1 MSERLILQDLVDL
14 LANEKGL
21 TKKDA
26 EAFLRELLSLIAET
40 IETADSVKIKDFGT
54 FKLVKVNSRKSV
66 DVNTGAEIEIPSHYK
81 LSFTPDKLLKERV
94 NIPFAHFESVV
105 LEDGVSFEDTKE
117 SVVITENVND
127 EKAEF
132 QAETAEPS
140 DIDEAM
146 DDDSSDEN
154 SSVAK
159 GIVESGMLNKLA
171 DEQQLNSEK
180 NNNET
185 NLHNNIE
192 IESADKI
199 ISNSTNDAE
208 IAIEQESSQAI
219 NADNTET
226 NIINEP
232 VQKDDTST
240 KADEA
245 SADEPLVTINATVES
260 AQTSEPITK
269 TTIETTQ
276 SPEVVTKTSVETTQS
291 DEVAAK
297 TAVETTQSPE
307 VITKTTVDT
316 TQSPEV
322 AAKTTVVTT
331 QSDEVAAKTAV
342 ETTQSPEVITKT
354 TVDNTQSPEVV
365 TKTTVETTQPDE
377 ENDKTSI
384 IVEKTTISE
393 NIATEIKRDNDNT
406 NDASFKNTNE
416 NRSATK
422 LTIDDSLISKPDPE
436 TQPQSISTISQPPVS
451 HQEKEDEYNDSWDE
465 EYNSRKRNIIIGAAF
480 VALIVIAILVYRFQF
495 SKPSESVNIA
505 NTPIEATTEGPEKV
519 ADNNK
524 DETPLVT
531 DSLKVTDQPEEQS
544 EIASQGKSDDDS
556 VKTTIDNSANDKPII
571 VTISRGVTMRSLGE
585 KYYGLRPFWVYIY
598 EENKDKIPNP
608 NNVTSGTKIV
618 IPAASKYGINKYDP
632 ESVEKAKKLEAKYFS
647 KF

>member
-127 EKAEF
+127 ENAEF

-307 VITKTTVDT
+307 VITKTTVD
-316 TQSPEV
+316 
-322 AAKTTVVTT
+322 
-331 QSDEVAAKTAV
+331 
-342 ETTQSPEVITKT
+342 
-354 TVDNTQSPEVV
+354 NTQSPEVV
-365 TKTTVETTQPDE
+365 TKTTVETTQTDE

>member
-127 EKAEF
+127 ENAEV

-291 DEVAAK
+291 
-297 TAVETTQSPE
+297 PE
-307 VITKTTVDT
+307 VIT
-316 TQSPEV
+316 
-322 AAKTTVVTT
+322 KTTVVTT

-393 NIATEIKRDNDNT
+393 NIANEIKRDNDNT

-436 TQPQSISTISQPPVS
+436 PQPQPISTTSQPPVS

-505 NTPIEATTEGPEKV
+505 NTPIEATTEAPEKV

-544 EIASQGKSDDDS
+544 EIASQGKSEDDS

>member
-127 EKAEF
+127 ENAEV

-171 DEQQLNSEK
+171 DEQRLNSEK

-269 TTIETTQ
+269 TTVETTQ
-276 SPEVVTKTSVETTQS
+276 SPEVVTKTTVDTTQS
-291 DEVAAK
+291 PEVAAK

-307 VITKTTVDT
+307 VITKTTV
-316 TQSPEV
+316 
-322 AAKTTVVTT
+322 VTT

-342 ETTQSPEVITKT
+342 ET
-354 TVDNTQSPEVV
+354 TQSPEVV

-422 LTIDDSLISKPDPE
+422 LSIDDSLISKPDLE

-451 HQEKEDEYNDSWDE
+451 YQEKEDEYNDSWDE

-495 SKPSESVNIA
+495 SKPNDSVNNAI
-505 NTPIEATTEGPEKV
+505 NTPLEATTETPEKV

-544 EIASQGKSDDDS
+544 EIASQGKSEDDL

>member
-117 SVVITENVND
+117 SVVITENVYD
-127 EKAEF
+127 ENAEVK
-132 QAETAEPS
+132 AETAEPS

-180 NNNET
+180 NNKET

-208 IAIEQESSQAI
+208 IALEQESSQAI

-232 VQKDDTST
+232 AQKDDTST

-269 TTIETTQ
+269 TTVESTQ
-276 SPEVVTKTSVETTQS
+276 SPEAVTKATVEIAQSPEVITKTTVVTTQS

-322 AAKTTVVTT
+322 V
-331 QSDEVAAKTAV
+331 
-342 ETTQSPEVITKT
+342 TKT
-354 TVDNTQSPEVV
+354 TVDTTQS
-365 TKTTVETTQPDE
+365 DE

-465 EYNSRKRNIIIGAAF
+465 EYNSKKRNIIIGAAF
-480 VALIVIAILVYRFQF
+480 VALIVIAILLYRFQF
-495 SKPSESVNIA
+495 SKPNDSVNNAI
-505 NTPIEATTEGPEKV
+505 NTPLEATTETPEKV

-544 EIASQGKSDDDS
+544 KIASQGKSDDDS

>member
-127 EKAEF
+127 ENAEV

-171 DEQQLNSEK
+171 DEQQLNLEK
-180 NNNET
+180 NNKET

-192 IESADKI
+192 IESEDKI

-208 IAIEQESSQAI
+208 IALEQESSQAI

-269 TTIETTQ
+269 TTVESTQ
-276 SPEVVTKTSVETTQS
+276 SPEAVTKATVEIAQSPEVITKTTVVTTQS

-322 AAKTTVVTT
+322 V
-331 QSDEVAAKTAV
+331 
-342 ETTQSPEVITKT
+342 TKT
-354 TVDNTQSPEVV
+354 TVDTTQS
-365 TKTTVETTQPDE
+365 DE

-505 NTPIEATTEGPEKV
+505 NTPIEATTEAPEKV

-544 EIASQGKSDDDS
+544 KIASQGKSDDDS